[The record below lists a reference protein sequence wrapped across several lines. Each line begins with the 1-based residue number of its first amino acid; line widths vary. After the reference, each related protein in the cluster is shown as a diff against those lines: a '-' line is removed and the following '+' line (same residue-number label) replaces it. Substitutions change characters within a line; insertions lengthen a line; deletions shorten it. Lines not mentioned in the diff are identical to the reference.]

1 MTPSG
6 PTTQSEAHV
15 TMRLTITQQAVSG
28 QVTTASKS
36 AARALRRYPLLLLLS
51 VAGALI
57 PFVAPLDLMN
67 VIPRAVVVMWYGL
80 LALAAGLC
88 GIIWIIRA
96 ARLAFKGPAEVDIP
110 LVGEAREKVLEA
122 LSFRGTQ
129 H

>member
-1 MTPSG
+1 
-6 PTTQSEAHV
+6 
-15 TMRLTITQQAVSG
+15 MRLIVTQQMVSG
-28 QVTTASKS
+28 QITETSNS
-36 AARALRRYPLLLLLS
+36 AVPALRRYPLLLLLS

-57 PFVAPLDLMN
+57 PFVAPLGLMN
-67 VIPRAVVVMWYGL
+67 AIPPAIVGVWYGL

-96 ARLAFKGPAEVDIP
+96 ARLAVKGPAEVDIP
-110 LVGEAREKVLEA
+110 LAGEAREKVLEA